1 MSTNASIRFAPM
13 IEPKPWK
20 PERRLESRQPAG
32 GRAIVTIRE
41 QGQMPILA
49 PVELLDAS
57 EHGVGIRSEKPAM
70 PGAAV
75 RLYFHGEV
83 MPGRTGVVARCD
95 RDGEGWRLGVRCD
108 MRMAA

>member
-1 MSTNASIRFAPM
+1 VGRHSPIPFGAIV
-13 IEPKPWK
+13 EPKAPR
-20 PERRLESRQPAG
+20 PERRVETRRRTG
-32 GRAIVTIRE
+32 GQAIVTIRE
-41 QGQMPILA
+41 EGAMPILT

-57 EHGVGIRSEKPAM
+57 THGLGIRSEKPAL
-70 PGAAV
+70 PGARV

-95 RDGEGWRLGVRCD
+95 RDGDAWRLGVRCD